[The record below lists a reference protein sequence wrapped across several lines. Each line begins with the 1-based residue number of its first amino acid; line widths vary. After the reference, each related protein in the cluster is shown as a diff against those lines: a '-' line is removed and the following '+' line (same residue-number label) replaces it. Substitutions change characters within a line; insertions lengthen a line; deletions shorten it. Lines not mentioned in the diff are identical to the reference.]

1 MKKEYVNTLDINW
14 QDRDIF
20 VKNKMKNYGIC
31 AFDKQ
36 EIRVKARKYNRKHV
50 NDTIIHE
57 LLHAI
62 LDEYDIHH
70 KWMKE
75 EELVKRLSKALIHV
89 LEQIFPWI
97 NLYETLKK

>member
-1 MKKEYVNTLDINW
+1 MKKKYVKTLDINW

-20 VKNKMKNYGIC
+20 VKNKMKNYGMC
-31 AFDKQ
+31 CFDKQ
-36 EIRVKARKYNRKHV
+36 EIRVQTKHHNRKHI
-50 NDTIIHE
+50 NDSIVHE